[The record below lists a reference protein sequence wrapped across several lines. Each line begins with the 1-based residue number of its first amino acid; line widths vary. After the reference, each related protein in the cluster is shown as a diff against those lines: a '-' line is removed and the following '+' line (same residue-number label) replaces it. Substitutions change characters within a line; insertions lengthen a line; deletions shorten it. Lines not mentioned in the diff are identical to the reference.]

1 MSAPLDDKV
10 AEESAAS
17 QNRMVGTRSAAVV
30 AVVVLVALLAVLVVL
45 DRVGTSSR
53 SAPAAAPAAVVVVDD
68 SRQLLDAWTS
78 AGLRGVVLLDAT
90 RDTSFAWI
98 SPDSVPAPA
107 VWPVAPVDLQGVY
120 QAGVSRDNVVWVGSK
135 TGILRSVHYLMTP
148 ADFEAKVSGG
158 RAVGARGIAP
168 DGQSVTANDEGYLR
182 YLRASLPPKLGEPA
196 VLNIDASY
204 FIDGTPESLVAQLG
218 DSLSDYRFVTVNRAT
233 DATDVPA
240 PARLEADRMAE
251 ILRGRVSR

>member
-1 MSAPLDDKV
+1 MVDTRFV
-10 AEESAAS
+10 A
-17 QNRMVGTRSAAVV
+17 VI
-30 AVVVLVALLAVLVVL
+30 AVVVLMALFAVLVAF

-53 SAPAAAPAAVVVVDD
+53 NAPAAAAVVVVDD
-68 SRQLLDAWTS
+68 SRQLLYAWTS

-90 RDTSFAWI
+90 RDTSFVWI
-98 SPDSVPAPA
+98 PPDSVPAPA
-107 VWPVAPVDLQGVY
+107 VWPVAPVDLQAVYREGV
-120 QAGVSRDNVVWVGSK
+120 GRENVVWVGSK

-182 YLRASLPPKLGEPA
+182 YLRASLPPDLGEPV
-196 VLNIDASY
+196 VLNVDASY
-204 FIDGTPESLVAQLG
+204 FVDGTSEGLMAQLG
-218 DSLSDYRFVTVNRAT
+218 DSLSDYRFITVNRAT

-240 PARLEADRMAE
+240 PARLEAERMAE
-251 ILRGRVSR
+251 ILRAGVSR